1 MNRHRTGS
9 GSISPT
15 GGTPFRQVHTEVVEA
30 GGSFSHSSQ
39 SSHFRCPSRFW
50 TRHVSGHIEPMCRT
64 GVHGLSFD
72 SMVDLPA
79 VAPRVPSDVAIIGNI
94 DPVRVMLRG
103 DRETVRRE
111 TVALLKSLID
121 YENVIVST
129 GCDLPAD
136 TPLENIVEFVEA
148 ARACRFP

>member
-1 MNRHRTGS
+1 
-9 GSISPT
+9 
-15 GGTPFRQVHTEVVEA
+15 
-30 GGSFSHSSQ
+30 
-39 SSHFRCPSRFW
+39 
-50 TRHVSGHIEPMCRT
+50 MCRT